1 MTSQTLDS
9 EHAVQIVLLSITF
22 LGIPMSAVSVTSKG
36 QVTIPVKVRR
46 ALGIEPGTRVSFT
59 AENGVAHIVVERRRK
74 HTNVADG
81 AGMLSVRGKA
91 RSLADF
97 DAAKLVNGRK

>member
-1 MTSQTLDS
+1 
-9 EHAVQIVLLSITF
+9 
-22 LGIPMSAVSVTSKG
+22 MSAVSVTSKG

-46 ALGIEPGTRVSFT
+46 ALGIEPGTKVSFT
-59 AENGVAHIVVERRRK
+59 AENGVAHIVVERQRK

-91 RSLADF
+91 RSLLDF
-97 DAAKLVNGRK
+97 DASTLLKRRK